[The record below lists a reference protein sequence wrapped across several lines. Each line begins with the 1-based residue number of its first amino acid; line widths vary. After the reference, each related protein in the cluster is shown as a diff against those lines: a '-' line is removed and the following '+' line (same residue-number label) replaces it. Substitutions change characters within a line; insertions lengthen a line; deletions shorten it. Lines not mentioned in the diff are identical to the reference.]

1 MKASQVHTDLQRNLG
16 LRIRFLREQQGLSQ
30 YVFSDMISMNRSY
43 LISVEKGRRNISLS
57 NLFKIS
63 SGLGITLSDM
73 LTDVDGFVYEQV
85 QLPEAPND
93 AV

>member
-85 QLPEAPND
+85 QLPEAPSD
-93 AV
+93 IV

>member
-1 MKASQVHTDLQRNLG
+1 M
-16 LRIRFLREQQGLSQ
+16 RIRFLREQQGLSQ

-73 LTDVDGFVYEQV
+73 LTDVDGFVYAQV
-85 QLPEAPND
+85 QLPEAPDD
-93 AV
+93 AD

>member
-1 MKASQVHTDLQRNLG
+1 M
-16 LRIRFLREQQGLSQ
+16 RIRFLREQQGLSQ

-93 AV
+93 AD

>member
-1 MKASQVHTDLQRNLG
+1 M
-16 LRIRFLREQQGLSQ
+16 RIRFLREQQGLSQ

>member
-1 MKASQVHTDLQRNLG
+1 M
-16 LRIRFLREQQGLSQ
+16 RIRFLREQQGLSQ

-85 QLPEAPND
+85 QLPEAPSD
-93 AV
+93 IV

>member
-1 MKASQVHTDLQRNLG
+1 M
-16 LRIRFLREQQGLSQ
+16 RIRFLREQQGLSQ

-85 QLPEAPND
+85 QLPEAPSD
-93 AV
+93 AD